1 MALGAASSIAHPV
14 PSLCFPSR
22 GLTAPSRGSDRNL
35 MGHPH
40 PTAPAS
46 CPDESTTHFSA
57 PHLHPLLCEPP
68 LELPIPAPN
77 GRLLQ
82 HVLHSVATTTASRHK
97 TRQMTSIPPAP
108 PCSQDGDHA
117 PQGRERG
124 LPLPTSHLPRCPLSP
139 TLPSSSAP
147 SWATSPPGRAVPFCP
162 GPSSHHS
169 AQSTL
174 THPQAVPTIT
184 ASREPSLTSP
194 TSQILPKFSQHP
206 SLPFEVC
213 ISVGRMGAQQVGLGA
228 CT

>member
-1 MALGAASSIAHPV
+1 MSQRHFKLSVFKMALGAASSIAHPI
-14 PSLCFPSR
+14 PSLVFPVSGMDR
-22 GLTAPSRGSDRNL
+22 TLPWLCRNL

-82 HVLHSVATTTASRHK
+82 HVLRSVATTTASRHK
-97 TRQMTSIPPAP
+97 TRQMMSIPPAP
-108 PCSQDGDHA
+108 PCSQGGDHA

-147 SWATSPPGRAVPFCP
+147 SWATSPPGRAVP
-162 GPSSHHS
+162 S
-169 AQSTL
+169 AQGPHPTTL
-174 THPQAVPTIT
+174 PSQLLLILKLSPQ
-184 ASREPSLTSP
+184 SP
-194 TSQILPKFSQHP
+194 PP
-206 SLPFEVC
+206 GSLP
-213 ISVGRMGAQQVGLGA
+213 
-228 CT
+228 